1 MPLPAKHALIRT
13 RTATLSVTLL
23 TAWTTNM
30 ALSSVL
36 KSTWAKPVA
45 HSLCLLP
52 FLLLIWAAIAGEL
65 GANPVEALTHETGQ
79 WALRLLLL
87 TLALSPLRQWTSEAG
102 WIRFRRM
109 LGLYA
114 YFYGCCHFAIWS
126 IADHSLDLSDM
137 FEDVIKRPYITLGF
151 SAFVLLLPLALTS
164 NQAMIRRL
172 GRKWKTLHQLV
183 YAILLLAVLHF
194 LWLVKADYL
203 EPLIYAII
211 AVVLLLHRL
220 GPVKRLNAKSFTA
233 AR

>member
-1 MPLPAKHALIRT
+1 M
-13 RTATLSVTLL
+13 
-23 TAWTTNM
+23 
-30 ALSSVL
+30 
-36 KSTWAKPVA
+36 
-45 HSLCLLP
+45 
-52 FLLLIWAAIAGEL
+52 
-65 GANPVEALTHETGQ
+65 
-79 WALRLLLL
+79 RLLLL
-87 TLALSPLRQWTSEAG
+87 TLALSPLRQWTGEAG

-114 YFYGCCHFAIWS
+114 YFYSCCHFAIWF
-126 IADHSLDLSDM
+126 IADHSFDFTDM

-151 SAFVLLLPLALTS
+151 SAFMLLLPLALTS
-164 NQAMIRRL
+164 NQVMIRRL

-203 EPLIYAII
+203 EPSIYAII